1 MDCSFDARLGIT
13 EAEAQLKLYMDFLLY
28 NGSGPLTPLFFK
40 DQLLNFLSSCSTNR
54 LCALHPGSKVQQC
67 NKVGLC
73 HKFPFSPF
81 LDCDLVTFKCS
92 SEIPLCLCS
101 CTPPWLQIKALAA
114 DSRTWVHVLILS
126 PPPPPPLPQFPIHL
140 VEPCL

>member
-1 MDCSFDARLGIT
+1 MDCSFDAWLGIT

-92 SEIPLCLCS
+92 SEIPSCLCS

-126 PPPPPPLPQFPIHL
+126 PPPPLPLPQFPIHL